1 MLDPGLSQ
9 STYHNVSTYPRNLY
23 VCASSIRASIKHV
36 EFRYNGTEGRFEN
49 LAVLNI
55 TDKAYPNSQSEPL
68 WAAEHSYNKIMKF
81 DLLWGI
87 VDNRYET
94 MGYDDGFHTLRAKKL
109 WLPTSPFLVNSFGET
124 EGYHSLAG
132 ASGFLR
138 RLGNLYGG
146 STDSPDYTGRYDF
159 NLLERF
165 QRLSSTADGAAQ
177 IPSLILADG
186 LAAGL
191 VGTKTAISQQYVP
204 WPASL
209 AADNTSR
216 GIPRARVVV
225 YKRVIKYDLRYA
237 IPGFLVLALF
247 LVAFLWSAGILATS
261 RSTVTH
267 LRNIY
272 NQTSAGRLATNLLLP
287 ESGNPRQPSS
297 EWVSG
302 DGRLMLNF
310 RQLTESKTGQFCAVV
325 GGVESGDEKPAS
337 DGNSTPTP
345 PEAERVPI
353 VEEGGSEEEAVERT
367 PLTAVPP

>member
-1 MLDPGLSQ
+1 MPDPELSL
-9 STYHNVSTYPRNLY
+9 STYSNVSTYLRNLY
-23 VCASSIRASIKHV
+23 VCASSIRASIKDV

-55 TDKAYPNSQSEPL
+55 TDKAYPDPQSEPL
-68 WAAEHSYNKIMKF
+68 WAAEHTYNKSMKF
-81 DLLWGI
+81 DPLWGI
-87 VDNRYET
+87 VDNRYEA
-94 MGYDDGFHTLRAKKL
+94 MGYNDGFYTLRAKKL
-109 WLPTSPFLVNSFGET
+109 WLPTSPFLVTNFGER
-124 EGYHSLAG
+124 EGYDSLAA
-132 ASGFLR
+132 ASGFHR
-138 RLGNLYGG
+138 RLGNLYGD
-146 STDSPDYTGRYDF
+146 SLSSLDSPDYTGQYDF
-159 NLLERF
+159 TLLERF

-177 IPSLILADG
+177 IPSLILTDG

-216 GIPRARVVV
+216 GIPRARVAV

-247 LVAFLWSAGILATS
+247 LITLLWSAGILATS
-261 RSTVTH
+261 HSTVTH
-267 LRNIY
+267 LRNVY

-287 ESGNPRQPSS
+287 DNGDPGQSSS

-310 RQLTESKTGQFCAVV
+310 GQLTEPRTGQFCAVV
-325 GGVESGDEKPAS
+325 GGEGLGDGKPAS
-337 DGNSTPTP
+337 DGKSTPTP
-345 PEAERVPI
+345 TGEERVPI
-353 VEEGGSEEEAVERT
+353 VEESGSRREE
-367 PLTAVPP
+367 

>member
-1 MLDPGLSQ
+1 MPDPELSL
-9 STYHNVSTYPRNLY
+9 STYSNVSTYLRNLY
-23 VCASSIRASIKHV
+23 VCASSIRASIKDV

-55 TDKAYPNSQSEPL
+55 TDKAYRDPQSEPL
-68 WAAEHSYNKIMKF
+68 WAAEHTYNKSMKF
-81 DLLWGI
+81 DPLWGI

-94 MGYDDGFHTLRAKKL
+94 MGYNDGFYTLRAKKL
-109 WLPTSPFLVNSFGET
+109 WLPTSPFLVTNFGER
-124 EGYHSLAG
+124 EGYDSLAA
-132 ASGFLR
+132 ASGFHR

-146 STDSPDYTGRYDF
+146 GLSSLNSPDYTGQYDF
-159 NLLERF
+159 TLLERF

-177 IPSLILADG
+177 IPSLILTDG

-216 GIPRARVVV
+216 GIPRARVAV

-247 LVAFLWSAGILATS
+247 LITLLWTAGILATS
-261 RSTVTH
+261 HSTVTH
-267 LRNIY
+267 LRNVY

-287 ESGNPRQPSS
+287 DNGDPRQPSS

-310 RQLTESKTGQFCAVV
+310 GQLTEPRTGQFCAVV
-325 GGVESGDEKPAS
+325 GGEGSSDGKPAS
-337 DGNSTPTP
+337 DGKSTPTP
-345 PEAERVPI
+345 TGEEQVRI
-353 VEEGGSEEEAVERT
+353 VE
-367 PLTAVPP
+367 